1 MSISGLK
8 RPAPTANVRAY
19 PHSRDLEDLEA
30 CEQDAEH
37 AHARIEE
44 LVQAGE
50 DSERGSSRFATSA
63 ALTYFERS
71 DGPRSSCAVL

>member
-1 MSISGLK
+1 MPRGQSFAKEQRRQPLTFAHS
-8 RPAPTANVRAY
+8 R
-19 PHSRDLEDLEA
+19 SRDLEDLEA

-50 DSERGSSRFATSA
+50 DSK
-63 ALTYFERS
+63 
-71 DGPRSSCAVL
+71 